1 MIERLSQDRATL
13 MTLIPRQ
20 STSVITVQSRM
31 RLCLTLLAVS
41 LAASLVSSHAVPEAE
56 AGYDYTWAMQ
66 GVNRTQI
73 REYLRELAKEPH
85 LAGLERDENLAQW
98 IAEEWRSVGL
108 DEVRVE
114 GYSML
119 LDYPDRD
126 HPNFLKLYDSNN
138 NEIWR
143 SHYKE
148 EGVDDPNFID
158 AFNAYSKSGIV
169 SGDPVYVN
177 YGTIE
182 DFEWLEDEHPGLTQ
196 DKICLARYG
205 QIFRGNK
212 ADNAAAFGCK
222 GLGIFLDPSTAAQEG
237 TEEENLYPN
246 TFWMDG
252 TAVQRGSLALSD
264 GDPQTPNW
272 PSVDHAYRLDEEDRN
287 AYLPSIPVQPFGY
300 TDAEV
305 ILRAMSGF
313 EAPEDWQGGIKNLTY
328 LIGGSLTNGGKLE
341 IEVNNKL
348 EEKVSSNVIGV
359 IHGAVE
365 PDRYVMYGNHRCVNW
380 DVRLAVQ

>member
-1 MIERLSQDRATL
+1 MRLFL
-13 MTLIPRQ
+13 
-20 STSVITVQSRM
+20 TVQ
-31 RLCLTLLAVS
+31 AVS
-41 LAASLVSSHAVPEAE
+41 LAALVLSHAVPGDE
-56 AGYDYTWAMQ
+56 AGYDYTWAME

-73 REYLRELAKEPH
+73 REYLRELAREPH

-119 LDYPDRD
+119 LDYPDRER
-126 HPNFLKLYDSNN
+126 PNYLRLYDSDNT
-138 NEIWR
+138 EIWK

-158 AFNAYSKSGIV
+158 AFNAYSKNGIV

-177 YGTIE
+177 FGTIE
-182 DFEWLEDEHPGLTQ
+182 DFEWLEAEHPGITQ
-196 DKICLARYG
+196 GKICLARYG

-212 ADNAAAFGCK
+212 ADNAAAFGCI

-272 PSVDHAYRLDEEDRN
+272 PSVDHAYRLDEEDRM
-287 AYLPSIPVQPFGY
+287 AYLPTIPVQPFGY

-305 ILRAMSGF
+305 ILRNMTGIIMSSGSF
-313 EAPEDWQGGIKNLTY
+313 EFKFLQELRHRK
-328 LIGGSLTNGGKLE
+328 SGK
-341 IEVNNKL
+341 
-348 EEKVSSNVIGV
+348 
-359 IHGAVE
+359 VE
-365 PDRYVMYGNHRCVNW
+365 
-380 DVRLAVQ
+380 

>member
-1 MIERLSQDRATL
+1 
-13 MTLIPRQ
+13 
-20 STSVITVQSRM
+20 M
-31 RLCLTLLAVS
+31 RLCLTLQVVSLLASLALVSGLAVPGS
-41 LAASLVSSHAVPEAE
+41 EAD
-56 AGYDYTWAMQ
+56 YDYSWAMQ

-73 REYLRELAKEPH
+73 KEYLRELASEPH
-85 LAGLERDENLAQW
+85 LAGLERDENLAKW

-126 HPNFLKLYDSNN
+126 HPNLLKLYDSNN

-158 AFNAYSKSGIV
+158 AFNAYSKNGIV

-177 YGTIE
+177 FGTIE
-182 DFEWLEDEHPGLTQ
+182 DFEWLEENHPGLTQ

-272 PSVDHAYRLDEEDRN
+272 PSVDHAYRLDEEDRM

-305 ILRAMSGF
+305 ILRNMSGI
-313 EAPEDWQGGIKNLTY
+313 EAPESWQGGIKDLKY
-328 LIGGSLTNGGKLE
+328 LIGGSLKNNGKLE

-348 EEKVSSNVIGV
+348 EERVSSNVIGV

-365 PDRYVMYGNHRCVNW
+365 PDRYVMYGNHRWVNGSVLMLRGTVEMSLSIKGMPGDLVLW
-380 DVRLAVQ
+380 ILTLAPPR

>member
-1 MIERLSQDRATL
+1 MLVSRTLQVVSLVATL
-13 MTLIPRQ
+13 I
-20 STSVITVQSRM
+20 I
-31 RLCLTLLAVS
+31 
-41 LAASLVSSHAVPEAE
+41 VSSKTVPSS
-56 AGYDYTWAMQ
+56 GYDYSWAMK
-66 GVNRTQI
+66 GVNRSQI

-85 LAGLERDENLAQW
+85 LAGLERDETLAEW

-119 LDYPDRD
+119 LDYPDKD
-126 HPNFLKLYDSNN
+126 KPNYLKLYDSDDK
-138 NEIWR
+138 EIWR
-143 SHYKE
+143 SHFKE
-148 EGVDDPNFID
+148 DGVDDPNFID

-182 DFEWLEDEHPGLTQ
+182 DFEWLEAEHPGLTQ
-196 DKICLARYG
+196 GKICLTRYG
-205 QIFRGNK
+205 AIFRGNK
-212 ADNAAAFGCK
+212 ADNAATFGCI

-237 TEEENLYPN
+237 TEPGDLYPN

-272 PSVDHAYRLDEEDRN
+272 PSIEHAYRLDEEDRS

-305 ILRAMSGF
+305 ILRNMSGN
-313 EAPEDWQGGIKNLTY
+313 A
-328 LIGGSLTNGGKLE
+328 
-341 IEVNNKL
+341 
-348 EEKVSSNVIGV
+348 
-359 IHGAVE
+359 
-365 PDRYVMYGNHRCVNW
+365 NHP
-380 DVRLAVQ
+380 